1 MILLR
6 VSFNFL
12 RDKKHLYSIALNRIK
27 LNVLLIMD
35 FIMFIF
41 ECPAPFSVNL
51 AGDVEYLGAKALLP
65 LLSGSLLMISL
76 ATDSDQQ
83 QLV

>member
-1 MILLR
+1 M
-6 VSFNFL
+6 
-12 RDKKHLYSIALNRIK
+12 YSIALNRIK

-65 LLSGSLLMISL
+65 LGFPSDDITSYRFRSATTGVKCDICISDGSV
-76 ATDSDQQ
+76 T
-83 QLV
+83 VT